1 MISQSTVVFD
11 VGGTLLRF
19 NYAALAK
26 LYVQAAA
33 AQGALIDFQKAYR
46 TIEQLESE
54 MPIWQQKRQ
63 VSLEKDNGREFWD
76 SFYSEG
82 FRRLGVTQDMSL
94 AVTEI
99 RERFQRAE
107 FEQLF
112 EDVIPTLEHLAA
124 RGVQLGILSNFSGN
138 LEDVLRQ
145 LDVHRYFR
153 FFVVSGIAG
162 VEKPDPKIFELTIRV
177 ANRQASDIVYIGD
190 SIFHDIEGA
199 RQAGM
204 AAILLDRQNRYPAFQ
219 GARIRSLRELI
230 Q

>member
-1 MISQSTVVFD
+1 LISQSTVVFD

-124 RGVQLGILSNFSGN
+124 RGVQLGILSNFSAN
-138 LEDVLRQ
+138 LEEVLRQ

-162 VEKPDPKIFELTIRV
+162 VEKPDPEIFELTIRV

-204 AAILLDRQNRYPAFQ
+204 AAILLDRQNRYPDFQ
-219 GARIRSLRELI
+219 GARIQSLRELI